1 MKEEIPGKRRKV
13 ERNNN
18 GRTIKDAPVII
29 YMVYESQSCRSN
41 MPFNTK
47 AEVTSTG
54 AFAMPY
60 ANFLASSR
68 N

>member
-47 AEVTSTG
+47 AEVLPLVLSLCLMRTS
-54 AFAMPY
+54 
-60 ANFLASSR
+60 
-68 N
+68 